1 MLFIVIEASELNH
14 ILLGGL
20 LLSEFNR
27 LSAGNIFSLFD
38 NGMGS

>member
-20 LLSEFNR
+20 LFSEFNR